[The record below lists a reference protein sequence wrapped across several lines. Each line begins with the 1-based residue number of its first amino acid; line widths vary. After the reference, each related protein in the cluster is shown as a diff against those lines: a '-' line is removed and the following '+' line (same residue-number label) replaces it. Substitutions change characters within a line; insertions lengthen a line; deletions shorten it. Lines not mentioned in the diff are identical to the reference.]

1 MIRLWSAGVVRPP
14 LVIHHQRVTPG
25 GVEWGSDMTERSVAP
40 RRTPSGVGAGPMPER
55 LRILLVEDDEGD
67 AFLVRELLSET
78 EAPFDLMVATSLR
91 DAAPMMAGVQCV
103 LLDLGLPDAEG
114 IDGLR
119 RLLAMAGSAA
129 VCVLTGRSD
138 EHLGVAALAEG
149 AQDYLVKGQVDGVLL
164 VRALRYAVERKRSD
178 ENTRRLREVEL
189 RQAESS
195 RLERGLL
202 PQPLMQTTRVAVHTF
217 YRPGRALGLLGGD
230 FFDVV
235 QVGADRLHV
244 IVGDVCGHSVDEA
257 ALGVELRVAWR
268 ALVLAGVPD
277 EKILG
282 ALEQVLMTERRARE
296 VFATVASVVINLET
310 NRVTVRLAGHPPPVL
325 LAEGRAGPVNA
336 RTGIVLGVRPT
347 PTPASDVEFP
357 GDDWSLLMY
366 TDGLI
371 EGHTGVGNERL
382 DVQGLCALLDEPA
395 AREVPLPALPAW
407 LVGRAEEANGGPLA
421 DDVAMLLISRGAGR

>member
-1 MIRLWSAGVVRPP
+1 MA
-14 LVIHHQRVTPG
+14 
-25 GVEWGSDMTERSVAP
+25 
-40 RRTPSGVGAGPMPER
+40 PER

-67 AFLVRELLSET
+67 AFLVRELLA
-78 EAPFDLMVATSLR
+78 EAGASFDLRIATSLR
-91 DAAPMMAGVQCV
+91 EARTMMRGVQCV

-119 RLLAMAGSAA
+119 KLLGVAGSAA

-138 EHLGVAALAEG
+138 EHLGVQAVAEG

-164 VRALRYAVERKRSD
+164 VRALRYAVERKRAD
-178 ENTRRLREVEL
+178 ENAQRLREVEL
-189 RQAESS
+189 RQAESA

-202 PQPLMQTTRVAVHTF
+202 PQPLMQTTKVAVHTF
-217 YRPGRALGLLGGD
+217 YRSGRAMGLLGGD

-235 QVGADRLHV
+235 QVGDSKLHV

-268 ALVLAGVPD
+268 ALVLAGVP
-277 EKILG
+277 ENYVLA

-296 VFATVASVVINLET
+296 VFATVAMVSLDLAG
-310 NRVTVRLAGHPPPVL
+310 NRATVRLAGHPPPVL
-325 LAEGRAGPVNA
+325 LSGGAAAPVTA

-347 PTPASDVEFP
+347 PTPATDVEFS

-371 EGHTGVGNERL
+371 EGHTGEGNERL
-382 DVQGLCALLDEPA
+382 DVEGLCGLLSEPA
-395 AREVPLPALPAW
+395 AKDVPLAALPAW
-407 LVGRAEEANGGPLA
+407 LVGRAEQGNGGPLA
-421 DDVAMLLISRGAGR
+421 DDVAMLLISRGGGR